1 MERKHPRPTGGRE
14 CGGETVTLAAI
25 ALGSNVGDREANFR
39 QAIASLKGLGEV
51 KAVSSFYETDP
62 VGYTDQPKFLNAAA
76 LLETELEP
84 LPLLHALLEIERA
97 AGRDR
102 STAPPKGP
110 RTLDL
115 DLLLYG
121 DCVLSGPELT
131 LPHPEMHMRRFVLE
145 PLAEI
150 APLMRHPVL
159 QQSIAALIHDLR
171 VQRTTTL

>member
-1 MERKHPRPTGGRE
+1 MERKHPRPTGGGER
-14 CGGETVTLAAI
+14 GGETVTLAAI

-39 QAIASLKGLGEV
+39 QAIAGLKGLGEV

-102 STAPPKGP
+102 SIAPPKGP

-121 DCVLSGPELT
+121 DCVVSGPELT
-131 LPHPEMHMRRFVLE
+131 LPHPEMHLRRFVLE
-145 PLAEI
+145 PLAQI
-150 APLMRHPVL
+150 APRFVHPLLGKSVAELL
-159 QQSIAALIHDLR
+159 QSMPENSASR
-171 VQRTTTL
+171 F

>member
-1 MERKHPRPTGGRE
+1 M
-14 CGGETVTLAAI
+14 TLAAI

-39 QAIASLKGLGEV
+39 QAVAGLKRLGEV

-121 DCVLSGPELT
+121 DCVLSDPELT
-131 LPHPEMHMRRFVLE
+131 LPHPEMHLRRFVLE

-150 APLMRHPVL
+150 EPGMRHPIL
-159 QQSIAALIHDLR
+159 QQSIAALLHDLR
-171 VQRTTTL
+171 VQRSAAL